1 MENSFYYCFL
11 ACIFFFCS
19 CEPQQ
24 PAVQEEPDAII
35 LAENFRS
42 ESSISV
48 PKEDEIWIGSF
59 DNKRLVDVV
68 FDAIYEGKVIAYDLL
83 NNPISKAEIKALE
96 HSIDTAYIEN
106 FETGEMEE
114 AVIENQLDR
123 NDIIKIFLREDW
135 IFNEDAFSMKKDVIS
150 MTLTTAKFD
159 NDGNMIG
166 YQALFSVYFN
176 GHEIPIPM

>member
-1 MENSFYYCFL
+1 MGNTFCYYFM
-11 ACIFFFCS
+11 ACILLFCS
-19 CEPQQ
+19 CKPQQ
-24 PAVQEEPDAII
+24 PAAQEDSKAMV

-48 PKEDEIWIGSF
+48 SKEDEIWIGSF
-59 DNKRLVDVV
+59 DNMRLVDAV
-68 FDAIYEGKVIAYDLL
+68 FDAIYGGKVIPYDLL
-83 NNPISKAEIKALE
+83 NNPLSLDEIKALE

-106 FETGEMEE
+106 FETGEIEE

-135 IFNEDAFSMKKDVIS
+135 VFNEDVFSMKKDVIS

-166 YQALFSVYFN
+166 YQALFTVYFS
-176 GHEIPIPM
+176 GHEIPKPM

>member
-1 MENSFYYCFL
+1 M
-11 ACIFFFCS
+11 
-19 CEPQQ
+19 
-24 PAVQEEPDAII
+24 
-35 LAENFRS
+35 
-42 ESSISV
+42 
-48 PKEDEIWIGSF
+48 
-59 DNKRLVDVV
+59 
-68 FDAIYEGKVIAYDLL
+68 IAYDLL
-83 NNPISKAEIKALE
+83 NYPISKDEIKALE

-106 FETGEMEE
+106 FETGEMEA

-166 YQALFSVYFN
+166 YQALFSVYFS
-176 GHEIPIPM
+176 GHEIPVPM

>member
-1 MENSFYYCFL
+1 MKNPFYYYSL

-59 DNKRLVDVV
+59 DNRRLVDVV

-159 NDGNMIG
+159 NEGNMIG